1 MTRCDFVIVRQ
12 SRSTR
17 IVATLLVGLFG
28 LLIGQAANGQTET
41 DPGRDNAVAQF
52 YRGKQIVVVVGASTG
67 GGYDLLARLMARHLG
82 RHIPGQPQLVVKN
95 VPAAN
100 SLVAANDLYN
110 RLPQDG
116 SHIGL
121 LIRNM
126 LLARVTNPGG
136 VRFDIEKFNWLG
148 TLATETAVAV
158 AWHTVPI
165 SNFDDLLRKELIVGG
180 MTGVDPETTPRV
192 YNALIGTKFKIVNG
206 YKGTFD
212 IALAMERGEVEGI
225 GDWSWSSLNSTRPDW
240 VRDRKISLL
249 LQGALKKDPGLSSVP
264 FALDYVRNDFDRQVL
279 MLYLSQKDAARP
291 VVAPPGVPADRL
303 QALRDAFTVMAQDP
317 AFRADAEK
325 SQLLVNPSAGA
336 DVQRVAA
343 MISSAPDEVVK
354 RLVALI
360 SGPAK

>member
-1 MTRCDFVIVRQ
+1 MALSGFTICRQ
-12 SRSTR
+12 SGSTR
-17 IVATLLVGLFG
+17 IVPI
-28 LLIGQAANGQTET
+28 LLIGLCGLLTGQTT
-41 DPGRDNAVAQF
+41 SGQTMTGASRDNAVAQF
-52 YRGKQIVVVVGASTG
+52 YRGKQIVVVVGTAPG

-116 SHIGL
+116 THIGL

-126 LLARVTNPGG
+126 LLAPVTNPGG
-136 VRFDIEKFNWLG
+136 VRFAVEKFNWLG

-165 SNFDDLLRKELIVGG
+165 TNFEDLLRKELVVGG

-192 YNALIGTKFKIVNG
+192 YNALIGTKFKVVNG

-240 VRDRKISLL
+240 VRDRNVSLL
-249 LQGALKKDPGLSSVP
+249 LQGALKKDPELSSVP
-264 FALDYVRNDFDRQVL
+264 FALDYVKDDFDRQVL

-303 QALRDAFTVMAQDP
+303 QALRDAFMKMAQDP
-317 AFRADAEK
+317 EFRADAEK
-325 SQLLVNPSAGA
+325 SRLLVNPSPAA

-354 RLVALI
+354 RLVAII